1 MDADAARIALQK
13 PAQAEGVGFDD
24 DVIEEMIGATE
35 RYPYFIQEWG
45 FHVWNA
51 APSSPVKRR
60 VVEETTPQI
69 IAHLDANFF
78 RVRFDRLT
86 ALQQKYLRAMAELGS
101 GPHKTGDIAATLG
114 VEPSAVATVRQQLI
128 DKGMVWSQRFGETAF
143 TVPMF
148 DTFMKRQM
156 PKLEKHVP
164 RRRTQR
170 KAM

>member
-1 MDADAARIALQK
+1 MERALAK
-13 PAQAEGVGFDD
+13 RPTKGMMLLGLRGVGKA
-24 DVIEEMIGATE
+24 V
-35 RYPYFIQEWG
+35 
-45 FHVWNA
+45 
-51 APSSPVKRR
+51 
-60 VVEETTPQI
+60 
-69 IAHLDANFF
+69 L
-78 RVRFDRLT
+78 DRLT